1 MTALVPTN
9 NQVTVVPNGTRISK
23 LDDLVSR
30 YQSYFRQTAEG
41 YVKLCAVVREA
52 EEALGYNEA
61 LLNEFCTKV
70 GLCRDGSK
78 YRKLRTIG
86 QAANDLLPFAHK
98 LPDSWTTLYQ
108 LARLQPHE
116 IRAVTAD
123 DRFGPKTT
131 AAGLQE
137 IRTSSQKSKIG
148 SESISH
154 DIYIDVTKVKDPQ
167 KLFEQLDAMK
177 ADLGIDYRCRRS
189 RDFKKNHYLRR
200 PYDL

>member
-1 MTALVPTN
+1 MAIWDYFRKEISKMTALVPAN

-78 YRKLRTIG
+78 YRKAKNDRPSRKRPSSFRT
-86 QAANDLLPFAHK
+86 QAA
-98 LPDSWTTLYQ
+98 
-108 LARLQPHE
+108 
-116 IRAVTAD
+116 
-123 DRFGPKTT
+123 G
-131 AAGLQE
+131 
-137 IRTSSQKSKIG
+137 
-148 SESISH
+148 
-154 DIYIDVTKVKDPQ
+154 
-167 KLFEQLDAMK
+167 QLDDAVS
-177 ADLGIDYRCRRS
+177 AC
-189 RDFKKNHYLRR
+189 
-200 PYDL
+200 PTPTA